1 MSKSTLIGVIAAA
14 IAALPFAEP
23 ARGEAAVDFFKD
35 KQISLIIGY
44 NPGGTYDLYSRVAAT
59 LLPRYIPGNP
69 TIVPKNMPGVGSVKA
84 ANYLF
89 GQAPKD
95 GLTIGMVGQQ
105 LALTQ
110 ALGSSAV
117 AYDMRRF
124 QWLGRLTPV
133 VEATAV
139 WHTSPTKTLA
149 DAMKR
154 ETVLAG
160 TSAGATSDVMP
171 TLMNRLAGTRFKIVF
186 GYRGTTGALLAME
199 RGETEGAH
207 TTIESI
213 LISKA
218 DWLRDKKV
226 AILVQ
231 YATERH
237 EAFPNVPAMVEFGK
251 TAEDKQI
258 LALFGSTADI
268 GRSLMA
274 PPGVPAERL
283 EILRKAFSTMVADPA
298 FKQEMMKR
306 RMEIGPLSG
315 EALQKRITQTLD
327 ITPAVA
333 ARAVELSK
341 IKSKSESKP
350 KSKSGVK

>member
-1 MSKSTLIGVIAAA
+1 MSNSASAALIGLVAATV
-14 IAALPFAEP
+14 AALPLAAP
-23 ARGEAAVDFFKD
+23 AHSESAADFFKD

-69 TIVPKNMPGVGSVKA
+69 TIIPKNMPGVGSVKA
-84 ANYLF
+84 ANYLHN
-89 GQAPKD
+89 QAPKD
-95 GLTIGMVGQQ
+95 GLTIGMIGQQ
-105 LALTQ
+105 LAVTQ
-110 ALGSSAV
+110 ALRDAAV
-117 AYDMRRF
+117 AYDMRKF
-124 QWLGRLTPV
+124 HWIGRLTPV
-133 VEATAV
+133 VEATV
-139 WHTSPTKTLA
+139 TWHTSPTKTLT

-171 TLMNRLAGTRFKIVF
+171 TLMNHFAGTKFKIVF

-199 RGETEGAH
+199 RGETEGSH

-218 DWLRDKKV
+218 DWVREKKV
-226 AILVQ
+226 SVLVQ

-251 TAEDKQI
+251 SREDKQI

-268 GRSLMA
+268 GRSLLA

-283 EILRKAFSTMVADPA
+283 AILRKAFSTMIADPA
-298 FKQEMMKR
+298 FKKEMEKR
-306 RMEIGPLSG
+306 RMEIGPMSG
-315 EALQKRITQTLD
+315 DALQKRITETLD

-333 ARAVELSK
+333 TRAIELSG
-341 IKSKSESKP
+341 KSKS
-350 KSKSGVK
+350 KSKSKSKK

>member
-1 MSKSTLIGVIAAA
+1 MAVATL
-14 IAALPFAEP
+14 ALGGLAQ
-23 ARGEAAVDFFKD
+23 GEAADFYKD

-59 LLPRYIPGNP
+59 ILPRYIPGNP

-84 ANYLF
+84 ANYLA

-95 GLTIGMVGQQ
+95 GLTIGMIGQQ

-110 ALGSSAV
+110 ALRGPAV
-117 AYDMRRF
+117 AYDMRTF
-124 QWLGRLTPV
+124 SWIGRLTPV
-133 VEATAV
+133 VEATVV

-171 TLMNRLAGTRFKIVF
+171 SLMNRLGGTKFKIVF

-218 DWLRDKKV
+218 NWVREKKV
-226 AILVQ
+226 TVLVQ

-237 EAFPNVPAMVEFGK
+237 EAFPKVPAMVEFGR

-258 LALFGSTADI
+258 MALFGSTADI

-274 PPGVPAERL
+274 PPGVPADRL
-283 EILRKAFSTMVADPA
+283 AILRKAFATMVADPA
-298 FKQEMMKR
+298 FKQEMEKR
-306 RMEIGPLSG
+306 RMEIGPISG
-315 EALQKRITQTLD
+315 EALQKRIAQTLN

-333 ARAVELSK
+333 TRAIELSGAK
-341 IKSKSESKP
+341 SKAKSKSK
-350 KSKSGVK
+350 